1 MEYILIIDKDQ
12 EEKLT
17 LVVKER
23 TKLVDDIEKLLDKE
37 IQNIYGYT
45 DREIIKLD
53 KDEISCIFTDDNK
66 VYIYV
71 GKTKYLIKYRIKE
84 IEEILDSSFIKI
96 NQGCI
101 VNIKNIKKF
110 SSSVGG
116 SIKVTLKNGFEDYI
130 SRRELTKVKRSL
142 GIWKNI

>member
-1 MEYILIIDKDQ
+1 MEYVLIIDKEQ

-23 TKLVDDIEKLLDKE
+23 TKIVDDIEKI
-37 IQNIYGYT
+37 IQNKTDDIYGYT
-45 DREIIKLD
+45 DREIVKVD
-53 KDEISCIFTDDNK
+53 KNEISCIFTDDNK

-71 GKTKYLIKYRIKE
+71 GKNKYLVKYRIKQLE
-84 IEEILDSSFIKI
+84 DTLDSSFIKI

-101 VNIKNIKKF
+101 ININSIKQF
-110 SSSVGG
+110 SSSIGG

-142 GIWKNI
+142 GI

>member
-1 MEYILIIDKDQ
+1 MEYVLIIDKEQ

-23 TKLVDDIEKLLDKE
+23 TKIVDDIEKI
-37 IQNIYGYT
+37 IQNKTDDIYGYT
-45 DREIIKLD
+45 DREIIKVD
-53 KDEISCIFTDDNK
+53 KNEISCIFTDNNK

-71 GKTKYLIKYRIKE
+71 GKTKYLVKYRIKQLE
-84 IEEILDSSFIKI
+84 DTLDSNFIKI

-101 VNIKNIKKF
+101 ININSIKQF
-110 SSSVGG
+110 SSSIGG

-142 GIWKNI
+142 GI

>member
-1 MEYILIIDKDQ
+1 MEYVLIIDKEQ

-23 TKLVDDIEKLLDKE
+23 TKVVDDIEKI
-37 IQNIYGYT
+37 IQNKTDDIYGYT
-45 DREIIKLD
+45 DREIIKVD
-53 KDEISCIFTDDNK
+53 KNEISCIFTDDNK

-71 GKTKYLIKYRIKE
+71 GKTKYLVKYRIKQLE
-84 IEEILDSSFIKI
+84 DTLDSSFIKI

-101 VNIKNIKKF
+101 ININSIKQF
-110 SSSVGG
+110 SSSIGG

-142 GIWKNI
+142 GI

>member
-1 MEYILIIDKDQ
+1 MEYVLIIDKEQ

-23 TKLVDDIEKLLDKE
+23 TKIVDDIEKI
-37 IQNIYGYT
+37 IQNKTDDIYGYT
-45 DREIIKLD
+45 DREIVKVE
-53 KDEISCIFTDDNK
+53 KNEISCIFTDDNK

-71 GKTKYLIKYRIKE
+71 GKTKYLVKYRIKQLE
-84 IEEILDSSFIKI
+84 DTLDSSFIKI

-101 VNIKNIKKF
+101 ININSIKQF
-110 SSSVGG
+110 SSSIGG

-142 GIWKNI
+142 GI

>member
-1 MEYILIIDKDQ
+1 MEYILIIDKEQ

-23 TKLVDDIEKLLDKE
+23 TKIVDDIEKI
-37 IQNIYGYT
+37 IQNKTDDIYGYT
-45 DREIIKLD
+45 DREIIKVD
-53 KDEISCIFTDDNK
+53 KNEISCIFTDDNK

-71 GKTKYLIKYRIKE
+71 GKTKYLVKYRIKQLE
-84 IEEILDSSFIKI
+84 DTLDSSFIKI

-101 VNIKNIKKF
+101 ININSIKQF
-110 SSSVGG
+110 SSSIGG

-142 GIWKNI
+142 GI

>member
-1 MEYILIIDKDQ
+1 MEYILIIDKEQ

-23 TKLVDDIEKLLDKE
+23 TKIVDDIEKI
-37 IQNIYGYT
+37 IQNKTDDIYGYT
-45 DREIIKLD
+45 DREIIKVD
-53 KDEISCIFTDDNK
+53 KNEISCIFTDDNK

-71 GKTKYLIKYRIKE
+71 GKNKYLVKYRIKQLE
-84 IEEILDSSFIKI
+84 DTLDSSFIKI

-101 VNIKNIKKF
+101 ININSIKQF
-110 SSSVGG
+110 SSSIGG

-142 GIWKNI
+142 GI

>member
-1 MEYILIIDKDQ
+1 MEYVLIIDKEQ

-23 TKLVDDIEKLLDKE
+23 TKIVDDIEKI
-37 IQNIYGYT
+37 IQNKTDDIYGYT
-45 DREIIKLD
+45 DREIIKVD
-53 KDEISCIFTDDNK
+53 KNEISCIFTDDNK

-71 GKTKYLIKYRIKE
+71 GKTKYLVKYRIKQLE
-84 IEEILDSSFIKI
+84 DTLDSSFIKI

-101 VNIKNIKKF
+101 ININSIKQF
-110 SSSVGG
+110 SSSIGG

-142 GIWKNI
+142 GI

>member
-1 MEYILIIDKDQ
+1 MEYVLIIDKEQ

-23 TKLVDDIEKLLDKE
+23 TKIVDDIEKI
-37 IQNIYGYT
+37 IQNKTDDIYGYT
-45 DREIIKLD
+45 DREIIKVD
-53 KDEISCIFTDDNK
+53 KNEISCIFTDDNK

-71 GKTKYLIKYRIKE
+71 GKTKYLVKYRIKQLE
-84 IEEILDSSFIKI
+84 DTLDSSFIKI

-101 VNIKNIKKF
+101 INIHSIKQF
-110 SSSVGG
+110 SSSIGG

-142 GIWKNI
+142 GI

>member
-1 MEYILIIDKDQ
+1 MEYVLIIDKEQ

-23 TKLVDDIEKLLDKE
+23 TKIVDDIEKI
-37 IQNIYGYT
+37 IQNKTDDIYGYT
-45 DREIIKLD
+45 DREIIKVD
-53 KDEISCIFTDDNK
+53 KNEISCIFTDDNK

-71 GKTKYLIKYRIKE
+71 GKTKYLVKYRIKQLE
-84 IEEILDSSFIKI
+84 DTLDSSFIKI

-101 VNIKNIKKF
+101 ININSIKQF
-110 SSSVGG
+110 SSSIGG

-142 GIWKNI
+142 GIWKNM

>member
-1 MEYILIIDKDQ
+1 MEYVLIIDKEQ

-23 TKLVDDIEKLLDKE
+23 TKIVDDIEKI
-37 IQNIYGYT
+37 IQNKTDDIYGYT
-45 DREIIKLD
+45 DREIVKVD
-53 KDEISCIFTDDNK
+53 KNEISCIFTDDNK

-71 GKTKYLIKYRIKE
+71 GKTKYLVKYRIKQLE
-84 IEEILDSSFIKI
+84 DTLDSSFIKI

-101 VNIKNIKKF
+101 ININSIKQF
-110 SSSVGG
+110 SSSIGG

-142 GIWKNI
+142 GI

>member
-1 MEYILIIDKDQ
+1 MEYVLIIDKEQ

-23 TKLVDDIEKLLDKE
+23 TKIVDDIEKI
-37 IQNIYGYT
+37 IQNKTDDIYGYT
-45 DREIIKLD
+45 DREIIKVD
-53 KDEISCIFTDDNK
+53 KNEISCIFTDDNK

-71 GKTKYLIKYRIKE
+71 GKNKYLVKYRIKQLE
-84 IEEILDSSFIKI
+84 DTLDSSFIKI

-101 VNIKNIKKF
+101 ININSIKQF
-110 SSSVGG
+110 SSSIGG

-142 GIWKNI
+142 GI